1 MATKRKRRYP
11 KGVKKIG
18 FRHKRL
24 PLRDL
29 DLPTPLTEKELLSL
43 IKKDVK

>member
-1 MATKRKRRYP
+1 MAVKRKRYYP

-24 PLRDL
+24 PHRDL
-29 DLPTPLTEKELLSL
+29 DLPAPLTERELLSL